1 MSVVSASSSSVRSS
15 TRRCRVVPLRW
26 TSRSVGLIMVVILGE
41 GWLNGLVQDTVSSD
55 PRELVC
61 DMAAQ
66 RPAFSC
72 WRERIIDKL
81 VELTPQYN
89 PKNRA
94 DHTSQLKG
102 VVRRAGDPARAPIR
116 LARWL
121 PPALAGSYHA
131 QQAGD
136 AAA

>member
-1 MSVVSASSSSVRSS
+1 
-15 TRRCRVVPLRW
+15 
-26 TSRSVGLIMVVILGE
+26 MVVILGE

-89 PKNRA
+89 LKNRA

-102 VVRRAGDPARAPIR
+102 VVRRAGDPARASIR
-116 LARWL
+116 LARRRSPDRTTRGKRAPPQRSRFAL
-121 PPALAGSYHA
+121 PHA
-131 QQAGD
+131 
-136 AAA
+136 